1 MRIWKSCGFLRCTNH
16 SPTVVANLRKMLIE
30 DKLSDE
36 IISFPKIDNQITVS
50 ICGAADLGKSYLSKK
65 IAESL
70 TKRNLKTNHLTL
82 DSYLMDRKTRNK
94 KGLSG
99 YDIEAYNKKKAR
111 NNLIE
116 LKNGQSIEYIPYN
129 HKNGEKEFDSVKM
142 NPSDILIFEGLHSMH
157 SSFLPYIDITIF
169 IYARDEY
176 LKKIRRE
183 ADLIKR
189 NYTIEFSEKISEDEF
204 HLYKANIESYR
215 EKANYLL
222 FLESKWKYKL
232 IKTVANKVYN

>member
-1 MRIWKSCGFLRCTNH
+1 
-16 SPTVVANLRKMLIE
+16 MLIE
-30 DKLSDE
+30 DKLCDE
-36 IISFPKIDNQITVS
+36 IISYPKIDNQTTVS

-70 TKRNLKTNHLTL
+70 SKRNLKTNHLTL

-99 YDIEAYNKKKAR
+99 YDIEAYNKKEAL

-116 LKNGQSIEYIPYN
+116 LKNGKSIEFKPYN
-129 HKNGEKEFDSVKM
+129 HKDGEKGFDSMKM
-142 NPSDILIFEGLHSMH
+142 NPADILIFDGLHSMH
-157 SSFLPYIDITIF
+157 SSFLPYVDITIF
-169 IYARDEY
+169 IYTKDEY
-176 LKKIRRE
+176 LKKIRRQ

-189 NYTIEFSEKISEDEF
+189 NYTTEFSEKISENEF
-204 HLYKANIESYR
+204 NLYKTNIESYR

-232 IKTVANKVYN
+232 IKTGYNTVYN